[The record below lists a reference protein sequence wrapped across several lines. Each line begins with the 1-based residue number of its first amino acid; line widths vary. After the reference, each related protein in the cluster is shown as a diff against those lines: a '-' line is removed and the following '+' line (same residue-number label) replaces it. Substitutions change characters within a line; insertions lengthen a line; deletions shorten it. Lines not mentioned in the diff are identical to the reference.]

1 MILSVYFILSTFLQE
16 NIDIGN
22 IVKFHLK
29 NVSDVRGDIL
39 EGAFQKSSSTLKEF
53 KIDHSDQNSKRV
65 VKSGAFSNLRVLETI
80 DLGFYW
86 RHKILLI
93 PMLNLNY
100 KTK

>member
-1 MILSVYFILSTFLQE
+1 MILSIYFILSTFLQE

-29 NVSDVRGDIL
+29 NVSDVKGDIL
-39 EGAFQKSSSTLKEF
+39 EGAFLKSSSTLKEF

-65 VKSGAFSNLRVLETI
+65 VKTGAFSNLRVLETI

-86 RHKILLI
+86 RHEI
-93 PMLNLNY
+93 
-100 KTK
+100 